1 MSKKTTHQIRT
12 NVRAGL
18 LHISGTLGGVPYGVT
33 VNLTDGTAA
42 WDSNIPWHTAPATL
56 PVDADSDEGCAGCGS
71 LLSKLIKG
79 GMGWAKA
86 LLKVDQVSPDV
97 AAARKALCLLC
108 PSKCYDFGI
117 CRDDLPNK
125 TAYQQG
131 CGCVLALKVTQASEE
146 CPHRHWGRVDGKS

>member
-1 MSKKTTHQIRT
+1 MSKKTQHQIRT

-18 LHISGTLGGVPYGVT
+18 LYVSGTLGGVRYGVII
-33 VNLTDGTAA
+33 NLKDGSAE
-42 WDSNIPWHTAPATL
+42 WDPDIVWHEAPAVQPT
-56 PVDADSDEGCAGCGS
+56 DAESEEGCPGCGA
-71 LLSKLIKG
+71 LLTKLIKG

-86 LLKVDQVSPDV
+86 LLKVDQVSPEV
-97 AAARKALCLLC
+97 ATARKALCLLC

-117 CRDDLPNK
+117 CRDDLPDR